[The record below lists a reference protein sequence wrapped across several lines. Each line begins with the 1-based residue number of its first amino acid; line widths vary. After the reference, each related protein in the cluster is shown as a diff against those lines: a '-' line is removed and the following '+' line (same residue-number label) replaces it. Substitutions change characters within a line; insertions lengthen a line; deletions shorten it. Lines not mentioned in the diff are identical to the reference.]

1 MKSFRENELI
11 KNVANNHGR
20 KRRNMVGF
28 CVLDSQPFVELIQL
42 PAALTISAAGL
53 NARAGS
59 QLEEGFGPVG
69 RGAFRRLLFIAS

>member
-1 MKSFRENELI
+1 
-11 KNVANNHGR
+11 
-20 KRRNMVGF
+20 MVGF